1 MMRSLYSAVGGLR
14 NHQTRMDVIGNNIA
28 NVNTTGYKGGRVNFQ
43 DILNQNIQGASG
55 SQGNRGGTNPMQV
68 GLGMASA
75 SIDTLFTNG
84 SIQSTG
90 VGTDLAIS
98 DAGFFILGEGNNRV
112 YSRAGN
118 FDFDNTG
125 NYVSTSSGMKV
136 MGWNATAG
144 VVNSSGDVQAI
155 KITKGQIMPAS
166 ATSQVSFS
174 KNLSA
179 DAAVGTTVTMP
190 LTVFDSLGS
199 AHNITL
205 TMAKATGAN
214 TWNVY
219 YPATTSTGAVITGG
233 SNIIPP
239 SPLATPVGT
248 VTFNNDGTLN
258 ASTVPDISFAPAT
271 IAAQTATINS
281 NFTDIP
287 LTTVNT
293 SGFSLTLPVPAA
305 TTSITQAMPITY
317 PDGTTDSVVVTLTK
331 PAGYTDANPSTW
343 AVTYPA
349 KTANGYDIGNA
360 GATAYTVDFP
370 GGVAPGT
377 ITPTSDTIPTN
388 IQVAR
393 PFNYQM
399 QITNSNG
406 TTDTINTVIH
416 PSSPYAYDG
425 WTIEYPSTT
434 ASNHIVTNS
443 GLQANMHLALNTD
456 GTFNAA
462 GSVLPTGNVNIGVP
476 TQTAATVNI
485 DMDFT
490 NTKQVAGTS
499 TVAYEKTGYAA
510 GTLDSVSLNKAGEV
524 VGTFSNGQNQVLA
537 QVALAAFNN
546 PGGLTKLG
554 SNTYS
559 VSANSG
565 EPQIGTAA
573 TGGRGSLTPGALEM
587 SNVDLSQQFSDMIV
601 TQRGFQSNSKII
613 TVSDEMLE
621 TLVNMKR

>member
-136 MGWNATAG
+136 MGWNATTG
-144 VVNSSGDVQAI
+144 VVNSAGDVEAI

-166 ATSQVSFS
+166 ATTSVDYT

-179 DAAVGTTVTMP
+179 DAATGTVVTMP
-190 LTVFDSLGS
+190 LTVYDSLGN
-199 AHNITL
+199 AHKVTTTFTKN
-205 TMAKATGAN
+205 ATAN
-214 TWNVY
+214 TWDF
-219 YPATTSTGAVITGG
+219 ATVTPTDTGFAVTGG
-233 SNIIPP
+233 
-239 SPLATPVGT
+239 TGT
-248 VTFNNDGTLN
+248 VTFNTNGSYN
-258 ASTVPDISFAPAT
+258 A
-271 IAAQTATINS
+271 
-281 NFTDIP
+281 
-287 LTTVNT
+287 TTVTNIA
-293 SGFSLTLPVPAA
+293 FSPT
-305 TTSITQAMPITY
+305 
-317 PDGTTDSVVVTLTK
+317 
-331 PAGYTDANPSTW
+331 
-343 AVTYPA
+343 
-349 KTANGYDIGNA
+349 
-360 GATAYTVDFP
+360 GATAMSR
-370 GGVAPGT
+370 AP
-377 ITPTSDTIPTN
+377 
-388 IQVAR
+388 
-393 PFNYQM
+393 
-399 QITNSNG
+399 
-406 TTDTINTVIH
+406 
-416 PSSPYAYDG
+416 
-425 WTIEYPSTT
+425 
-434 ASNHIVTNS
+434 
-443 GLQANMHLALNTD
+443 
-456 GTFNAA
+456 
-462 GSVLPTGNVNIGVP
+462 
-476 TQTAATVNI
+476 
-485 DMDFT
+485 DFT
-490 NTKQVAGTS
+490 SLTQVAGTS

>member
-90 VGTDLAIS
+90 VGTDSAIS

-144 VVNSSGDVQAI
+144 VVNSAGDVEAI

-331 PAGYTDANPSTW
+331 PTGYTDANPSTW

-377 ITPTSDTIPTN
+377 INTNSDTIPAN

-434 ASNHIVTNS
+434 ASNHIVTN
-443 GLQANMHLALNTD
+443 
-456 GTFNAA
+456 
-462 GSVLPTGNVNIGVP
+462 
-476 TQTAATVNI
+476 
-485 DMDFT
+485 
-490 NTKQVAGTS
+490 
-499 TVAYEKTGYAA
+499 
-510 GTLDSVSLNKAGEV
+510 
-524 VGTFSNGQNQVLA
+524 
-537 QVALAAFNN
+537 
-546 PGGLTKLG
+546 
-554 SNTYS
+554 
-559 VSANSG
+559 
-565 EPQIGTAA
+565 
-573 TGGRGSLTPGALEM
+573 
-587 SNVDLSQQFSDMIV
+587 
-601 TQRGFQSNSKII
+601 
-613 TVSDEMLE
+613 
-621 TLVNMKR
+621 

>member
-136 MGWNATAG
+136 MGWNADASG
-144 VVNSSGDVQAI
+144 VVNSSGDVSAI

-166 ATSQVSFS
+166 ATTSATFT

-179 DAAVGTTVTMP
+179 DATTGTLVTMP
-190 LTVFDSLGS
+190 ITVYDSLGTS
-199 AHNITL
+199 HNISI
-205 TMAKATGAN
+205 TMEKASTSN

-219 YPATTSTGAVITGG
+219 YPATTSTGELITGG
-233 SNIIPP
+233 SNVMPP
-239 SPLATPVGT
+239 TSGATPVGT
-248 VTFNNDGTLN
+248 LTFGTAGTLT
-258 ASTVPDISFAPAT
+258 ASTVPNISFTPAT
-271 IAAQTATINS
+271 ITETTATITS

-287 LTTVNT
+287 LTTT
-293 SGFSLTLPVPAA
+293 DTTGLSLTLPAA
-305 TTSITQAMPITY
+305 NTFTQNMPITY
-317 PDGTTDSVVVTLTK
+317 PDGSTDSITVTLTK
-331 PAGYTDANPSTW
+331 PAGYVEANPSIWT
-343 AVTYPA
+343 VTYP
-349 KTANGYDIGNA
+349 TTTTNGYTIGNS
-360 GATAYTVDFP
+360 GVTTYTVTFP
-370 GGVAPGT
+370 GGVAPAT
-377 ITPTSDTIPTN
+377 IVPSSTTIPAN
-388 IQVAR
+388 AQVAKS
-393 PFNYQM
+393 FTYTMN
-399 QITNSNG
+399 ITNPDT
-406 TTDTINTVIH
+406 TTDTVTTTIR
-416 PSSPYAYDG
+416 PSSPYTSNG
-425 WTIEYPSTT
+425 WTLEIPTKT
-434 ASNHIVTNS
+434 DSNKMVVGSGIQSNINIALNADGTINLTNS
-443 GLQANMHLALNTD
+443 K
-456 GTFNAA
+456 
-462 GSVLPTGNVNIGVP
+462 LPTSMKTGVP
-476 TQTAATVNI
+476 NQTAANMNI
-485 DMDFT
+485 SLDFT

-499 TVAYEKTGYAA
+499 TIAYDKTGYTA

>member
-118 FDFDNTG
+118 FDFDNAG

-144 VVNSSGDVQAI
+144 VVNSAGDVQPI

-166 ATSQVSFS
+166 ATTSVDYT

-179 DAAVGTTVTMP
+179 DAATGTVVTMP
-190 LTVFDSLGS
+190 LTVYDSLGN
-199 AHNITL
+199 AHKVTTTFTKN
-205 TMAKATGAN
+205 ATAN
-214 TWNVY
+214 TWDF
-219 YPATTSTGAVITGG
+219 ATVTPTDTGFAVTGG
-233 SNIIPP
+233 
-239 SPLATPVGT
+239 AGT
-248 VTFNNDGTLN
+248 VTFNTNGGYN
-258 ASTVPDISFAPAT
+258 A
-271 IAAQTATINS
+271 
-281 NFTDIP
+281 
-287 LTTVNT
+287 TTVTNIA
-293 SGFSLTLPVPAA
+293 FSPT
-305 TTSITQAMPITY
+305 
-317 PDGTTDSVVVTLTK
+317 
-331 PAGYTDANPSTW
+331 
-343 AVTYPA
+343 
-349 KTANGYDIGNA
+349 
-360 GATAYTVDFP
+360 GATAMSI
-370 GGVAPGT
+370 AP
-377 ITPTSDTIPTN
+377 
-388 IQVAR
+388 
-393 PFNYQM
+393 
-399 QITNSNG
+399 
-406 TTDTINTVIH
+406 
-416 PSSPYAYDG
+416 
-425 WTIEYPSTT
+425 
-434 ASNHIVTNS
+434 
-443 GLQANMHLALNTD
+443 
-456 GTFNAA
+456 
-462 GSVLPTGNVNIGVP
+462 
-476 TQTAATVNI
+476 
-485 DMDFT
+485 DFT
-490 NTKQVAGTS
+490 SLTQVAGTS

-565 EPQIGTAA
+565 TADVGA
-573 TGGRGSLTPGALEM
+573 ASTGGRGSITPGALEM
-587 SNVDLSQQFSDMIV
+587 ANVDLSNEFSNMIV
-601 TQRGFQSNSKII
+601 TQRGFQANSKII